1 MQRYCRLF
9 NINEEEKDVR
19 NDLEG
24 QRMRVYF
31 DLLSDRFV
39 CHQIRRVN
47 RGDYP
52 KKIINILYNEAKRE
66 YDNVNRKVVFK
77 KSEREVR
84 LDGIREILTRKVE
97 DRRSFFRELED
108 LDVDAYMSTKD
119 YDEWHQWIARKKR
132 FFRKCGLNRS
142 RLNWWFT
149 VTWDP
154 EKFLTEEEW
163 LKTLVRWISN
173 NAFRYGLKVLGGF
186 EYGDENGRLHF
197 HGIAY
202 VPDDFFVAGDLY
214 KVNRFSDKDKRW
226 KTSFEYGELR
236 EKFGINEWESLK
248 GMDNKE
254 FMATLHYVADYATKQ
269 NGKMYYSRGLKDCG
283 EQYVDPEELLMLFDD
298 GATKYYLKNGFEFG
312 KDSLDVMLRNGH
324 LVRMGVTEV
333 PEDEFSDPFRDD
345 G

>member
-1 MQRYCRLF
+1 MQKYCRLF
-9 NINEEEKDVR
+9 DICEEENDVR
-19 NDLEG
+19 SGLEKE
-24 QRMRVYF
+24 RMRVYY
-31 DLLSDRFV
+31 DLLSDRYV
-39 CHQIRRVN
+39 CHQIRRIN

-52 KKIINILYNEAKRE
+52 KKLINLLYNEAKRE
-66 YDNVNRKVVFK
+66 YDDANRRVVFK

-97 DRRSFFRELED
+97 ARRSLFRELEN
-108 LDVDAYMSTKD
+108 LDVNAYMSTKD

-154 EKFLTEEEW
+154 EKFSTEEEW
-163 LKTLVRWISN
+163 LRALVRWFSN

-197 HGIAY
+197 HGIAH
-202 VPDDFFVAGDLY
+202 VPDDFFCDGDLY

-236 EKFGINEWESLK
+236 EKFGINEWETLK

-269 NGKMYYSRGLKDCG
+269 NGRMYYSRGLKDCG
-283 EQYVDPEELLMLFDD
+283 IQYVDAADLIMLFDD
-298 GATKYYLKNGFEFG
+298 GETKFYLKNNFEFG
-312 KDSLDVMLRNGH
+312 KESLDVMLRNGS
-324 LVRMGVTEV
+324 LSKMGWTEV
-333 PEDEFSDPFRDD
+333 KDVDLYQVFRDV